1 MKGGTLM
8 ILSIQEARDTLRI
21 DGEDNDNII
30 IPLVES
36 IPAYLET
43 ATGNAWL
50 NEQGNASDPLA
61 KTAARF
67 LLILWYNA
75 EQAEAERLRKT
86 IDTLLTSLTV
96 KAQALVHG

>member
-1 MKGGTLM
+1 M
-8 ILSIQEARDTLRI
+8 ILTIQEARDTLRI
-21 DGEDNDNII
+21 DGGDNDTII

-36 IPAYLET
+36 IPAYLDT
-43 ATGNAWL
+43 ATGSTWL
-50 NEQGNASDPLA
+50 DEQDNASDPLA

-75 EQAEAERLRKT
+75 EQAEADRLRKA

-96 KAQALVHG
+96 KAQALANG

>member
-1 MKGGTLM
+1 MKGGRLM

-21 DGEDNDNII
+21 DGADNDEII
-30 IPLVES
+30 IPLIES

-43 ATGNAWL
+43 ATGSTWL

-67 LLILWYNA
+67 LLLLWYNA
-75 EQAEAERLRKT
+75 EQAEAERLNKT
-86 IDTLLTSLTV
+86 IHTLLSSLTV
-96 KAQALVHG
+96 RGRASNG

>member
-1 MKGGTLM
+1 M
-8 ILSIQEARDTLRI
+8 ILSIVEARDTLRI
-21 DGEDNDNII
+21 DGSDNDSII

-43 ATGNAWL
+43 ATGHTWL
-50 NEQGNASDPLA
+50 DEQGNALDPLA

-96 KAQALVHG
+96 KGRSLSHG

>member
-1 MKGGTLM
+1 MEGGTLM

-21 DGEDNDNII
+21 DGEDNDLII

-36 IPAYLET
+36 IPTYLET
-43 ATGNAWL
+43 ATGSTWL
-50 NEQGNASDPLA
+50 DEQGNASDPLA

-75 EQAEAERLRKT
+75 EQADAERLKRT
-86 IDTLLTSLTV
+86 IDTLLISLSV
-96 KAQALVHG
+96 KAQVLTNG